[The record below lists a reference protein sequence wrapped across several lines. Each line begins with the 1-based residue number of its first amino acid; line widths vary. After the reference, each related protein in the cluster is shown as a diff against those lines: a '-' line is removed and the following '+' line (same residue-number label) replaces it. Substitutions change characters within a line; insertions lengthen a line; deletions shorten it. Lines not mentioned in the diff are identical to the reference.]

1 MKEKVG
7 MTDNKNTN
15 YENQLE
21 VKQILLKEREKNEND
36 TRMNLK
42 YRHIRQ

>member
-21 VKQILLKEREKNEND
+21 VKQILLRKRKKWKCYENEFEVSPY
-36 TRMNLK
+36 TTV
-42 YRHIRQ
+42 